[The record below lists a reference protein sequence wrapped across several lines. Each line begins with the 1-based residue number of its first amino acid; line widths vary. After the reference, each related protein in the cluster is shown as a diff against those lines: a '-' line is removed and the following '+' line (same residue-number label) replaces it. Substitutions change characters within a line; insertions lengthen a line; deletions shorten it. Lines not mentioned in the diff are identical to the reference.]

1 VVVMRPSSA
10 GALWLGLVLGA
21 VVMLSTAACA
31 SGDRASSDASSPSD
45 SATSVSPDA
54 PSDDAEILTD
64 PKLKTQDLGGTVACG
79 DTEFTDVA
87 PIPQNLSTLDVPFY
101 PCALE
106 VAAVTGTDPLFVGE
120 YVTGH
125 ALTIVNMVVR
135 DQFEDSDWELIER
148 SVEGSNTIS
157 RVQKPGY
164 SLVVVVGPE
173 RTTDADTSIHYTLR
187 TQ

>member
-1 VVVMRPSSA
+1 M
-10 GALWLGLVLGA
+10 
-21 VVMLSTAACA
+21 
-31 SGDRASSDASSPSD
+31 
-45 SATSVSPDA
+45 SPDA
-54 PSDDAEILTD
+54 SSDDAEVLAD
-64 PKLKTQDLGGTVACG
+64 PELKSQDLGGTVACG
-79 DTEFTDVA
+79 DTEFTDEV

-106 VAAVTGTDPLFVGE
+106 VAAVTGTDQFFVGE

-157 RVQKPGY
+157 RAQKPGY

-173 RTTDADTSIHYTLR
+173 RSTDADTSIHYTLR